1 MFSTRRDLPFLVSIL
16 FLAVALV
23 SMFRSG
29 AVNEEGLTPDADA
42 PFMVVLG
49 IAQDAGYPQAG
60 CRKECCASA
69 WAEVSRRR
77 HTVTVAI
84 VDPKTRQRW
93 FLDCSP
99 DFREQLRELNRIAA
113 PDKFPGIDGIFP
125 THAHMGH
132 YTGLLHLGREVMGTQ
147 GVPVYV
153 MPRMRTFLETNGPWE
168 QLVELKN
175 IALRNLADGVTV
187 KLNDRLSLTP
197 MLVPH
202 RDEYS
207 ETVGFRVTGPDR
219 SILYLPDIDK
229 WTRWKTKIEEVLQ
242 TVEVAYL
249 DGTFFADGELPGRDM
264 SKIPHPFIAESIE
277 RFSKLDAS
285 ERAKVRFLH
294 LNHTNPALDPESD
307 AAKAIEKAGHH
318 VAKQGERVGL

>member
-1 MFSTRRDLPFLVSIL
+1 MSRTRSHLPRLASIL

-23 SMFRSG
+23 SMFCCG
-29 AVNEEGLTPDADA
+29 VVNEEEGAPGGDA
-42 PFMVVLG
+42 PFIVVLG

-60 CRKECCASA
+60 CRKKCCASA
-69 WAEVSRRR
+69 WAEISRRR
-77 HTVTVAI
+77 HAVTVAI
-84 VDPKTRQRW
+84 VDPKTKQRW

-99 DFREQLRELNRIAA
+99 DFREQLRELNRIAP
-113 PDKFPGIDGIFP
+113 PDKFPRIDGIFP

-132 YTGLLHLGREVMGTQ
+132 YSGLLQLGREVMGTQ
-147 GVPVYV
+147 GVPVYA

-175 IALRNLADGVTV
+175 IALRNLAAGVTV

-197 MLVPH
+197 LLVPH

-229 WTRWKTKIEEVLQ
+229 WTRWKTNIEDVLR

-249 DGTFFADGELPGRDM
+249 DGTFYADGELPGRDM

-277 RFSKLDAS
+277 RFSKLGAT
-285 ERAKVRFLH
+285 ERSKVRFLH
-294 LNHTNPALDPESD
+294 LNHTNPALDPASD

-318 VAKQGERVGL
+318 VATQGERVGL